1 MREAFAQALA
11 DLALAVRRDGYS
23 LALRDE
29 KKAPKKAAL
38 EALGGR
44 GALAGCLSMPLVQA
58 AMLGRREVRYTV
70 LRGALRRCK
79 GAHWRWQGA

>member
-1 MREAFAQALA
+1 MPEHAIGPGGNAGQEGGEAQGV
-11 DLALAVRRDGYS
+11 VRGV
-23 LALRDE
+23 E
-29 KKAPKKAAL
+29 KIQ
-38 EALGGR
+38 GGTL
-44 GALAGCLSMPLVQA
+44 ALAGCLSMLLVQA